1 MRRAT
6 LVNPFLVLKEAGT
19 SSWGERL
26 NGSPV
31 PYTSLNNGAL
41 FLW

>member
-19 SSWGERL
+19 SRWGFPR
-26 NGSPV
+26 
-31 PYTSLNNGAL
+31 SLNAE
-41 FLW
+41 